1 MVDEDE
7 ALIGFKKMQQNY
19 NEISYIA
26 GHTSVIGANMMNQS
40 YLPNDNSKLGMTAAL
55 DMDPG
60 MTQNPM
66 NVTGFTNLF
75 GANQF
80 NMDP

>member
-1 MVDEDE
+1 
-7 ALIGFKKMQQNY
+7 
-19 NEISYIA
+19 
-26 GHTSVIGANMMNQS
+26 
-40 YLPNDNSKLGMTAAL
+40 MTAAL